1 MPKPGRGT
9 LISGAIF
16 VFFAALIAW
25 LPSVLPSYRLD
36 TATRVGI
43 YFIAIL
49 SLNLVL
55 GYAGQISL
63 GQGALMLVG
72 AYTTGILNARHG
84 WTIIETLPVAFLI
97 SFVIGALLGLP
108 ALRLTGIYLAL
119 VTFAFAFAMPQLP
132 LKFDT
137 FFGGANGLGFRP
149 ESEKWVYNTT
159 WVLAGI
165 MFIGVWLVVRGRTGR
180 AFRAIRDSEV
190 AATSAG
196 VSLPVYKVLAFA
208 LSGGIAG
215 VAGSMLAAVNNSFIS
230 TGAFT
235 VFLSLT
241 ILIGAAV
248 AGFGSLWGM
257 LIGALFIGALPDV
270 SSSVPII
277 GSEHGLDIVYAL
289 VVIIVIFLMPNGFAG
304 LLRQILMRATRSQR
318 QAASAPPSAPAA
330 APPRPPA
337 PASPSAPGAA

>member
-1 MPKPGRGT
+1 MPKPDRAT
-9 LISGAIF
+9 LIPVLVF
-16 VFFAALIAW
+16 VVVAALIAW
-25 LPSVLPSYRLD
+25 LPGVLPDYRVD

-55 GYAGQISL
+55 GFAGQISL

-84 WTIIETLPVAFLI
+84 WTILETLPVAFLI
-97 SFVIGALLGLP
+97 SFGVGALLGLP
-108 ALRLTGIYLAL
+108 ALRLSGIYLAL

-132 LKFDT
+132 LKFTT
-137 FFGGANGLGFRP
+137 FFGGANGLGFQT
-149 ESEKWVYNTT
+149 ESEHWVYHVT

-165 MFIGVWLVVRGRTGR
+165 LFIGTWLIVRGRTGR
-180 AFRAIRDSEV
+180 AFRAIRDSEI
-190 AATSAG
+190 AATSSG

-215 VAGSMLAAVNNSFIS
+215 VAGSMFAVVNNSFIAV
-230 TGAFT
+230 GAFT

-241 ILIGAAV
+241 ILIGAAI

-257 LIGALFIGALPDV
+257 LVGAIFVGVLPDV
-270 SSSVPII
+270 STSVPVI
-277 GSEHGLDIVYAL
+277 GSEHGLNVVYAG
-289 VVIIVIFLMPNGFAG
+289 VVILVIFLMPNGFAG
-304 LLRQILMRATRSQR
+304 LLRQLVLLATRSQR
-318 QAASAPPSAPAA
+318 RAAAAPPSATG
-330 APPRPPA
+330 APPSAAEPA
-337 PASPSAPGAA
+337 